1 MSIIDSQLVNIEIYT
16 FASDDRPQRLCQ
28 RQSGLRLNYQ
38 AQNYNLVQ
46 VFAIHKLERAEQKLQ
61 KLLVSQS
68 YESNKSVSRSTTDRY
83 LMVREVGYYSLWVI
97 DATPNKPDLNQQY
110 DREILE
116 LRQASIWLF
125 QELWL
130 QWQDLVGAKQL
141 RVFAEHLLT
150 VTPQLQ
156 SLADIDRLLIIDPR
170 DTAKLGSWAKLDS
183 IAFTQEVYRLTQQ
196 KIGQQLGEKLTIDIM
211 QSMPDSLGSRLT
223 DILDI

>member
-16 FASDDRPQRLCQ
+16 FAGDDRDRMLRQ

-38 AQNYNLVQ
+38 AESYNLVQ
-46 VFAIHKLERAEQKLQ
+46 VFASHKLERAEQKLQ
-61 KLLVSQS
+61 QLLEIQS
-68 YESNKSVSRSTTDRY
+68 CESNKTINKSITDRY
-83 LMVREVGYYSLWVI
+83 LMVREIGYYSLWILDLVLNE
-97 DATPNKPDLNQQY
+97 PNPNRQS

-116 LRQASIWLF
+116 LHQASIWLF

-156 SLADIDRLLIIDPR
+156 SLADLDRLLILDPMN
-170 DTAKLGSWAKLDS
+170 TAKLESWAKLDS
-183 IAFTQEVYRLTQQ
+183 IAFTKEVYRLTQQ
-196 KIGQQLGEKLTIDIM
+196 KIGQQLGEKITIDII
-211 QSMPDSLGSRLT
+211 QSMPDSLRSRLT

>member
-16 FASDDRPQRLCQ
+16 SAGDDRDRRLRE

-38 AQNYNLVQ
+38 TESYNLVQ
-46 VFAIHKLERAEQKLQ
+46 VFASHKLKRAEQKLQ
-61 KLLVSQS
+61 QLLESQS
-68 YESNKSVSRSTTDRY
+68 YKSNKIINKSIADRY
-83 LMVREVGYYSLWVI
+83 LMVREVGYYSLWI
-97 DATPNKPDLNQQY
+97 LDSALNKTNLNQQS

-116 LRQASIWLF
+116 LQQASIWLF

-150 VTPQLQ
+150 VTPQLE
-156 SLADIDRLLIIDPR
+156 SLVDIDRLLIIDPLNM
-170 DTAKLGSWAKLDS
+170 ALGSWAKLDS
-183 IAFTQEVYRLTQQ
+183 IAFTNEVYRLTQQ
-196 KIGQQLGEKLTIDIM
+196 KIGQQLGEKLTIDII
-211 QSMPDSLGSRLT
+211 QSMPDSLRSRLT